1 MSALRHLWREA
12 AALPD
17 PTAAQVWLHG
27 DLRPANLLA
36 RGGRLEAVID
46 FGALSVGWPDAE
58 HAAVWDL
65 PAPARQTYGAVANLH
80 DTTWLRAR
88 GWAVGVA
95 ALGVPSYWRR
105 YAAFV
110 DECLARLRTVL
121 EQDMARHW

>member
-36 RGGRLEAVID
+36 RGGRFEAVID

-65 PAPARQTYGAVANLH
+65 PPGAA
-80 DTTWLRAR
+80 DLR
-88 GWAVGVA
+88 GSGE
-95 ALGVPSYWRR
+95 PP
-105 YAAFV
+105 
-110 DECLARLRTVL
+110 
-121 EQDMARHW
+121 